1 MACGV
6 SRIYKELV
14 VWGWDEQASIWD
26 RHVDVSYK
34 EASLCWTDSY
44 QNEIVVMPI
53 GFCIDYYHIWKVRLF
68 EIVVMPILLQFFDDF
83 S

>member
-1 MACGV
+1 MQPQLSLTLQRSLHDLTGALAGGMACGV

-53 GFCIDYYHIWKVRLF
+53 GTCTCKR
-68 EIVVMPILLQFFDDF
+68 
-83 S
+83 